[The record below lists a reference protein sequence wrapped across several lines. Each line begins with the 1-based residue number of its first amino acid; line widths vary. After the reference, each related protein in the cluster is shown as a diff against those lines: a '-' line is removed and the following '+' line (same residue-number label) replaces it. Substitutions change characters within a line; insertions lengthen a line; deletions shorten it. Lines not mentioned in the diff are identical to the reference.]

1 MPKYNSLYERL
12 VANTRVDEDGCWIWT
27 AKTLAGYPVFQ
38 TRIEGRAHPVNRRAH
53 RAMLEISTGWLFPFD
68 EAGHYRCFKTL
79 CIHPDHLRIETVA
92 ENLST
97 RRGYKPCEG
106 RWIPVLFP
114 TAERLRNE
122 ALDAFIDKAWDGI
135 GAVVHPAN
143 EPCPF

>member
-1 MPKYNSLYERL
+1 MARRLYSTMYERL

-27 AKTLAGYPVFQ
+27 GAVRKHYPSLCV
-38 TRIEGRAHPVNRRAH
+38 RVNGKPRAISAH
-53 RAMLEISTGWLFPFD
+53 RKMLEISTGWLFPFD

-114 TAERLRNE
+114 TPERLRDE

-135 GAVVHPAN
+135 GGIVHPAN

>member
-1 MPKYNSLYERL
+1 MKYGTMYERL

-27 AKTLAGYPVFQ
+27 GSVRRHYPSLCV
-38 TRIEGRAHPVNRRAH
+38 RRNGKPQAISAH
-53 RAMLEISTGWLFPFD
+53 RKMLEISTGWLFPFD
-68 EAGHYRCFKTL
+68 EAGHYHCFKPL
-79 CIHPDHLRIETVA
+79 CIHPDHLRIETAA

-114 TAERLRNE
+114 TPERLLQE
-122 ALDAFIDKAWDGI
+122 AADDAWDGI
-135 GAVVHPAN
+135 GTVVHPAN